1 MFILLYNISKK
12 KINPFFDYFS
22 KKEAKILLQAL
33 HHKKGRMKMTIT
45 EVKFRRFIN
54 EGKLRAVVSLTF
66 DGSFAVHDIK
76 IVQGEERLFVAMP
89 SRRDDNGVFRD
100 IVHPID
106 SELRNEI
113 EEEILSAY
121 RMELDRQS
129 AEQQDLS

>member
-1 MFILLYNISKK
+1 
-12 KINPFFDYFS
+12 
-22 KKEAKILLQAL
+22 
-33 HHKKGRMKMTIT
+33 MTIT

-54 EGKLRAVVSLTF
+54 EGKLRAV
-66 DGSFAVHDIK
+66 AVHDIK

-121 RMELDRQS
+121 RMELDRQA